1 MKALLVGSAVLTVGA
16 ATVFA
21 QEGLH
26 VGRKGESGGYAQCG
40 VSRCDPV
47 ALAQD
52 MQVKYDLGM
61 GPHVM
66 HHRYSC
72 KHGSG
77 RRCDVKA
84 TGN

>member
-1 MKALLVGSAVLTVGA
+1 MRALLIGIAVLSICA
-16 ATVFA
+16 ATVCA
-21 QEGLH
+21 QEGQH
-26 VGRKGESGGYAQCG
+26 VGRKGEAGGYTQCG
-40 VSRCDPV
+40 VNPCDSA

-52 MQVKYDLGM
+52 MQVKAALGM

-77 RRCDVKA
+77 RRCDVRA
-84 TGN
+84 LGN